1 MPTLYEITQEYA
13 ALDAALAEAEEAGH
27 GPESP
32 EVAAIVTRWF
42 ASGLE
47 GVLAEKVG
55 KCLLVIREQEALAY
69 AAGAEANRL
78 QRLTKSREMRAERI
92 RDAVHAAMLA
102 THTKRVETPLGV
114 VSVQGNGG
122 NPPLIVDDVD
132 PDVIALEY
140 PELVKTTTT
149 IVKSAVGDALRLGG
163 EVPWARFGARGTHL
177 VIR

>member
-1 MPTLYEITQEYA
+1 MYEITQEYA
-13 ALDAALAEAEEAGH
+13 ALDAALAEAEDAGH
-27 GPESP
+27 GPESA

-42 ASGLE
+42 SSGLE
-47 GVLAEKVG
+47 GVLAEKIG
-55 KCLLVIREQEALAY
+55 KCLLIVQEQRALCDVANAESARLHHLAY
-69 AAGAEANRL
+69 RRGA
-78 QRLTKSREMRAERI
+78 RADRVL
-92 RDAVHAAMLA
+92 DAVHAAMLA

-149 IVKSAVGDALRLGG
+149 IVKSAVGDALRMGG
-163 EVPWARFGARGTHL
+163 EVPWARFGVRGTHL

>member
-13 ALDAALAEAEEAGH
+13 ALDAALSEAEEAGH

-47 GVLAEKVG
+47 GALAEKIG
-55 KCLLVIREQEALAY
+55 KCLLVVREQEAGAY

-78 QRLTKSREMRAERI
+78 QRLAKSRQMRVDRI
-92 RDAVHAAMLA
+92 LDAVHAAMLA
-102 THTKRVETPLGV
+102 TRTKRVETPLGV

-132 PDVIALEY
+132 PDVIAIEY
-140 PELVKTTTT
+140 PDLVKTTTT
-149 IVKSAVGDALRLGG
+149 IVKSAVGDTLRMGG
-163 EVPWARFGARGTHL
+163 VVPWARFGVRGTHL
-177 VIR
+177 VIK